1 MNICVYGAAS
11 TDISTKYTE
20 VAELLGEA
28 MAKRGHVLVF
38 GGGAGGMM
46 GGCAKGMN
54 KASGEIIGVV
64 PKFFN
69 VDGILFDNCNELI
82 RPDTM
87 RERKQI
93 MEERS
98 DAFIM
103 TPGGIGTFEE
113 FFEILT
119 LKQLGR
125 HSKAIV
131 VLDIDNYYK
140 NITDMLDKAIED
152 GFMTPKSKSLFH
164 LSTDINEAL
173 DFIENYVPDEFNILE
188 MRKIKNQNT

>member
-1 MNICVYGAAS
+1 MNICIYGAAS
-11 TDISTKYTE
+11 ADIEKKYTDT
-20 VAELLGEA
+20 AESLGEK
-28 MAKRGHVLVF
+28 MAERGHVLVF

-46 GGCAKGMN
+46 GGCARGVYKAKG
-54 KASGEIIGVV
+54 KIIGVV
-64 PKFFN
+64 PKFFD
-69 VDGILFDNCNELI
+69 VDGILFDNCDELI

-93 MEERS
+93 MEDRS

-125 HSKAIV
+125 HNKPIV
-131 VLDIDNYYK
+131 VLNTDNYYQS
-140 NITDMLDKAIED
+140 IFDMLERAVNEA
-152 GFMTPKSKSLFH
+152 FMTEQSKNLYHISD
-164 LSTDINEAL
+164 TVDEAL
-173 DFIENYVPDEFNILE
+173 DFIENYVPHEFNILE
-188 MRKIKNQNT
+188 MRKIKK